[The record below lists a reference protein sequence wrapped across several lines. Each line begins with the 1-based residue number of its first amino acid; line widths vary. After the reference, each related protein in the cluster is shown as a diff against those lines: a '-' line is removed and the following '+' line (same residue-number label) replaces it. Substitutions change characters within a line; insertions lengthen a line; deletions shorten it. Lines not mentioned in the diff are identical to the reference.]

1 MNTIR
6 TIESVTL
13 VSIGALCAT
22 AVLSIAVHA
31 GQILPSFGTDAF
43 SNGATV
49 ASVELAPVVVHAK
62 RLTAA
67 QKESMVKTH
76 AVG

>member
-1 MNTIR
+1 MNIIR

-31 GQILPSFGTDAF
+31 SQILPSSDSGAF
-43 SNGATV
+43 SNVATV

-67 QKESMVKTH
+67 QKESMIKAH